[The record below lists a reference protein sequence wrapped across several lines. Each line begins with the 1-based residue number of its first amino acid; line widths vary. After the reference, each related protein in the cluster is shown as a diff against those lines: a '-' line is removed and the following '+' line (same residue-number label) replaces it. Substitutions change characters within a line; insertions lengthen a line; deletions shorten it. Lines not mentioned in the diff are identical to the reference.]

1 MKNYKTFT
9 TMTDYGPFITKL
21 ILQLPCEVTKND
33 LSIDSFNVY
42 AECRD
47 LYTGKILMKK
57 DKKTGIKRLLKGYP
71 VISNVYPCC
80 SYGNEQHKS
89 NYVALQLKEE
99 YLNKRIIGDVFAS
112 EWLTNYYRIT
122 QLKNFSD
129 DNSTNGLVFDNC
141 IEDICPQL
149 TGWSEDISK
158 HEVLPLRYG
167 YYTPNID
174 FEYKCDLNNS
184 YKKDKQFSRKIP
196 IVIWLHGAGE
206 GVTTTKV
213 AYTGNKV
220 NNISSKE
227 IQKKLGG
234 EAWVLVPQCPT
245 VWMDDG
251 KEKLGRSNESIYV
264 EPLITLIEEFIEN
277 HKQYIDKNR
286 IYIGGLSNGGFMS
299 IKLLKEYP
307 KFFAAAIAVCAP
319 YFKENVTNKMIDD
332 LKNIPIWFVH
342 AKGDE
347 LVDVDETSL
356 YLYNKLKEAKAE
368 NVHFSLFNKVIDLTG
383 KYKEQDGSPKKY
395 FNHGVWIHAFND
407 DCYTEL
413 DGTNVIYDGKAVTLW
428 EWLGK
433 QNNR

>member
-1 MKNYKTFT
+1 MC
-9 TMTDYGPFITKL
+9 IR
-21 ILQLPCEVTKND
+21 
-33 LSIDSFNVY
+33 DS
-42 AECRD
+42 
-47 LYTGKILMKK
+47 
-57 DKKTGIKRLLKGYP
+57 
-71 VISNVYPCC
+71 
-80 SYGNEQHKS
+80 
-89 NYVALQLKEE
+89 
-99 YLNKRIIGDVFAS
+99 
-112 EWLTNYYRIT
+112 
-122 QLKNFSD
+122 
-129 DNSTNGLVFDNC
+129 
-141 IEDICPQL
+141 
-149 TGWSEDISK
+149 
-158 HEVLPLRYG
+158 
-167 YYTPNID
+167 
-174 FEYKCDLNNS
+174 
-184 YKKDKQFSRKIP
+184 
-196 IVIWLHGAGE
+196 
-206 GVTTTKV
+206 
-213 AYTGNKV
+213 
-220 NNISSKE
+220 
-227 IQKKLGG
+227 
-234 EAWVLVPQCPT
+234 
-245 VWMDDG
+245 
-251 KEKLGRSNESIYV
+251 
-264 EPLITLIEEFIEN
+264 
-277 HKQYIDKNR
+277 
-286 IYIGGLSNGGFMS
+286 YIGGLSNGGFMS

>member
-1 MKNYKTFT
+1 
-9 TMTDYGPFITKL
+9 
-21 ILQLPCEVTKND
+21 
-33 LSIDSFNVY
+33 
-42 AECRD
+42 
-47 LYTGKILMKK
+47 
-57 DKKTGIKRLLKGYP
+57 
-71 VISNVYPCC
+71 
-80 SYGNEQHKS
+80 
-89 NYVALQLKEE
+89 
-99 YLNKRIIGDVFAS
+99 
-112 EWLTNYYRIT
+112 
-122 QLKNFSD
+122 
-129 DNSTNGLVFDNC
+129 
-141 IEDICPQL
+141 
-149 TGWSEDISK
+149 
-158 HEVLPLRYG
+158 
-167 YYTPNID
+167 
-174 FEYKCDLNNS
+174 
-184 YKKDKQFSRKIP
+184 
-196 IVIWLHGAGE
+196 
-206 GVTTTKV
+206 
-213 AYTGNKV
+213 
-220 NNISSKE
+220 
-227 IQKKLGG
+227 
-234 EAWVLVPQCPT
+234 
-245 VWMDDG
+245 MDDG

-264 EPLITLIEEFIEN
+264 EPLMTLIEEFIEN

-286 IYIGGLSNGGFMS
+286 IYIGGVSNGGFMS

-319 YFKENVTNKMIDD
+319 YFNENVTNKMIDD